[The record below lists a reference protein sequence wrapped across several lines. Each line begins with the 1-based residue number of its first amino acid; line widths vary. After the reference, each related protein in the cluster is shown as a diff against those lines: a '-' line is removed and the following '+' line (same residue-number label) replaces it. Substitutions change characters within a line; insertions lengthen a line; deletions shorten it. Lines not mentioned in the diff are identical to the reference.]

1 MSKLFLLSGILL
13 GLSIAVSAQLEP
25 GDQAVPFTLKNVD
38 GKMVSLSDYEDEKG
52 VILVFTCNPCPF
64 AKAYEQRIVQL
75 HEDYAAAGYPVVA
88 VNPNDDL
95 VSPDDT
101 FEKMKARAA
110 DRDYPFPYLK
120 DEAQEVYKAYGATR
134 TPHIFVLNNDDGT
147 FKVAYIGA
155 IDNNA
160 MNARSVTEK
169 YVEDAIEA
177 LENGNQPDPAKVR
190 AIGCTIKTR
199 S

>member
-1 MSKLFLLSGILL
+1 MNGRELYRQRLYSTKKEKNLLAPTLQEKNYSRPCKHLILNSNTNNTVMRKLFLLSGILL

-88 VNPNDDL
+88 VNPNDDM

-101 FEKMKARAA
+101 FE
-110 DRDYPFPYLK
+110 
-120 DEAQEVYKAYGATR
+120 
-134 TPHIFVLNNDDGT
+134 
-147 FKVAYIGA
+147 
-155 IDNNA
+155 
-160 MNARSVTEK
+160 
-169 YVEDAIEA
+169 
-177 LENGNQPDPAKVR
+177 
-190 AIGCTIKTR
+190 
-199 S
+199 